1 MLLQKSRE
9 LRKWIKLK
17 MTSLNCL
24 AKEGIVAGRCCQK
37 LEILATRLKG
47 AFTHTKMNIHNI
59 TYHIH
64 ILSACQQQTVYQRRG
79 SIFSRDNNWQRV
91 WKICSLLCVGPELIW
106 DRGYILT
113 KLRSSLPQGL
123 ITTFILKHQGGGGTR
138 SLISML
144 TAPFVH

>member
-1 MLLQKSRE
+1 MNKVENDKSELSSQGGHCCWTLLPKARDFGNKTQGS
-9 LRKWIKLK
+9 IY
-17 MTSLNCL
+17 
-24 AKEGIVAGRCCQK
+24 
-37 LEILATRLKG
+37 
-47 AFTHTKMNIHNI
+47 THTKMNVHNI
-59 TYHIH
+59 IYHIH